1 MKSASN
7 NAPRAQPDRGARM
20 SSPYE
25 NLPARAFWR
34 STVGRTDA
42 DALAQLYSPKVELT
56 RQTPLMTV
64 GSCFARHIHQALT
77 RDGWNVLQGE
87 DMRAHMPEKLCH
99 RYGYNLFSARYGNIY
114 TARQFRQLV
123 AHALDGETAP
133 TPVWQRDGRYFDAL
147 RPTVEPEGLDH
158 PDDVRHARL
167 EHLRAVKRVL
177 QDAESIVLTLGL
189 TECWM
194 DVATGLALPTAPG
207 HIAGDYDPAKVRF
220 HNFTQSEVL
229 ADLRATRD
237 LLRKAGIKARFVLTV
252 SPVPLVATAS
262 GNHVGPAS
270 TYSKSVLRAACG
282 ELQAGDADFD
292 YFPAFEIVSTPIA
305 GGPYIEQDGQQ
316 PSQQGI
322 KTAVTCF
329 ALSHGEK
336 GLSLKAENDVQQM
349 PPRHD
354 PTDAQCEQILLEAYH
369 K

>member
-1 MKSASN
+1 
-7 NAPRAQPDRGARM
+7 M

-42 DALAQLYSPKVELT
+42 AALAQLYSPKVELT

-87 DMRAHMPEKLCH
+87 DMLAHMPEKLCH
-99 RYGYNLFSARYGNIY
+99 QYGYNLFSARYGNIY

-123 AHALDGETAP
+123 AHALEGDTAP
-133 TPVWQRDGRYFDAL
+133 SPVWQRDGRYFDAL

-167 EHLRAVKRVL
+167 EHLRAVKMVL
-177 QDAESIVLTLGL
+177 HEAKSIILTLGL
-189 TECWM
+189 TECWL
-194 DVATGLALPTAPG
+194 DVTTGLALPTAPG
-207 HIAGDYDPAKVRF
+207 HIAGDYDPATVQF
-220 HNFTQSEVL
+220 HNFTQSDVL

-237 LLRKAGIKARFVLTV
+237 LLRKADIKARFVLTV

-262 GNHVGPAS
+262 GHHVGPAS

-282 ELQAGDADFD
+282 ELQAQDADFD
-292 YFPAFEIVSTPIA
+292 YFPAYEIVSTPIA
-305 GGPYIEQDGQQ
+305 GGPYFALDGRQ
-316 PSQQGI
+316 PTPQGI
-322 KTAVTCF
+322 ETALACF
-329 ALSHGEK
+329 ALSHGEQVP
-336 GLSLKAENDVQQM
+336 GLNNNADMREM
-349 PPRHD
+349 PHQAD
-354 PTDAQCEQILLEAYH
+354 TTDAQCEQILLEAFH

>member
-1 MKSASN
+1 
-7 NAPRAQPDRGARM
+7 M

-25 NLPARAFWR
+25 NLPARAFWL

-42 DALAQLYSPKVELT
+42 PGLAQLYSPKVELT

-87 DMRAHMPEKLCH
+87 DMLSHMPEKLCH

-133 TPVWQRDGRYFDAL
+133 SPVWQRDGRYFDAL
-147 RPTVEPEGLDH
+147 RPTVEPEGVDH

-167 EHLRAVKRVL
+167 EHLRAVKEVL
-177 QDAESIVLTLGL
+177 QGAESIILTLGL
-189 TECWM
+189 TECWL

-207 HIAGDYDPAKVRF
+207 HIAGDYDPAKVQF

-229 ADLRATRD
+229 ADLRAARD
-237 LLRKAGIKARFVLTV
+237 LLRKADIKARFVLTV

-262 GNHVGPAS
+262 GHHVGPAS

-282 ELQAGDADFD
+282 ELQAEDADFD
-292 YFPAFEIVSTPIA
+292 YFPAYEIVSTPIA
-305 GGPYIEQDGQQ
+305 GGPYFAPDGRQ

-322 KTAVTCF
+322 ETAVACF
-329 ALSHGEK
+329 ALSHG
-336 GLSLKAENDVQQM
+336 GNVPCLKDQDRRPHM
-349 PPRHD
+349 PRSPD
-354 PTDAQCEQILLEAYH
+354 PTDPQCEQILLEAYH